1 MFWLITGVMLA
12 TAVLIVAVPL
22 YRAEKR
28 LSVTSIAAIV
38 LVTSVA
44 GIVYSQIGTPGAQS
58 VQAEAQHMASL
69 EDVTAALAARLE
81 NNPDDL
87 EGWKML
93 GRSYLQLGNFPQAI
107 AALQKAVDMESA
119 QDGQTLVDLG
129 EATLMNDD
137 TTLDGRAG
145 QLFENAVA
153 LAPDNPKALFYA
165 GLAAVERGDN
175 ALGAK
180 RWEALLA
187 TSPPENV
194 RQILQ
199 QRIAE
204 LRGEVPAAQQPVM
217 AAAPPAAVEPEEAST
232 SSAPADGVVNLA
244 ISLGESASAAGL
256 PDATVFVIVRVPD
269 QPGPPVAAIRRRVS
283 ELPATVAI
291 FDTDAMIAGR
301 PPSAFESVEVV
312 ARVSLTGQPG
322 EQPGDWYGR
331 RIIDTGSGE
340 IVPIVIDEQV
350 P

>member
-1 MFWLITGVMLA
+1 MLA
-12 TAVLIVAVPL
+12 AAVLIIAVPL

-28 LSVTSIAAIV
+28 LTATSIAAIV
-38 LVTSVA
+38 VISSVVSL
-44 GIVYSQIGTPGAQS
+44 VYSQIGTPGAQS
-58 VQAEAQHMASL
+58 VPAEAQHMASL
-69 EDVTAALAARLE
+69 EEATAALAERLE
-81 NNPDDL
+81 SNPDDL
-87 EGWKML
+87 AGWKML

-107 AALQKAVDMESA
+107 AALEKAVDMESA

-129 EATLMNDD
+129 EATLLNDGA
-137 TTLDGRAG
+137 TLAGRAG

-175 ALGAK
+175 ELGAE

-187 TSPPENV
+187 TSPPQNV
-194 RQILQ
+194 RQILE
-199 QRIAE
+199 QRIAA
-204 LRGEVPAAQQPVM
+204 LRGEDPMAQPPAM
-217 AAAPPAAVEPEEAST
+217 AAAPPAAVEPEDALT
-232 SSAPADGVVNLA
+232 SSAPADGVVNVA
-244 ISLGESASAAGL
+244 VSLGKSAAAAGL

-291 FDTDAMIAGR
+291 FDSDAMIAGR
-301 PPSAFESVEVV
+301 PPSAFENVEVV

-331 RIIDTGSGE
+331 RTVATGSGE
-340 IVPIVIDEQV
+340 VVPIVIDEQV